1 VGTGYHYLYDPAGNI
16 ASKQVETS
24 QAGASMT
31 SYTHNSVNQLTG
43 IGGSVGVKQV
53 VVRGQTNE
61 PATVKVKSSVAS
73 IWKDARLLEGNRFES
88 DQDLAVGS
96 NQLNIRAK
104 DGSGNTSNYTYSLS
118 LAAATAAVPSYD
130 ADGNLLTDGIRTF
143 EWDASSRLIKIAWGA
158 GSDKSTEYRYNALS
172 QRSEQIEKTG
182 TVETAH
188 YYYLYEGSKLLYR
201 YNGAATAANVDR
213 LYVAQGEQRKNG
225 GLWVLYYYNRDHLGS
240 IREVMNIN
248 GTLAAR
254 YDYEPYGKRIV
265 QYEASGYTCDLG
277 FTGHITQQ
285 SAVSGQ
291 SEIVLTH
298 YRAYDP
304 NFGKWLSADPIG
316 EKGSLNL
323 YRYVFN
329 SPSNAI
335 DLLGLIDIVL
345 NPKPYTA
352 KGKIDRTGLAM
363 FICNAQDSL
372 DKITVYAHGNESS
385 VADMRNG
392 YPGINLTPQDL
403 ADIIKA
409 RNDFKNTKE
418 VVLYS
423 CRTGKGPN
431 SFAEQLAKILKIPVW
446 APSDYL
452 WALGNGKYTVGSEST
467 LGFTPGDGKMLKFP

>member
-1 VGTGYHYLYDPAGNI
+1 MRG
-16 ASKQVETS
+16 
-24 QAGASMT
+24 
-31 SYTHNSVNQLTG
+31 LTL
-43 IGGSVGVKQV
+43 S
-53 VVRGQTNE
+53 TL
-61 PATVKVKSSVAS
+61 S

-118 LAAATAAVPSYD
+118 LDAATAAVPSYD

-158 GSDKSTEYRYNALS
+158 GSNKTTEYRYNALS

-248 GTLAAR
+248 GILAAR

-304 NFGKWLSADPIG
+304 NVGKWLSADPIREAG
-316 EKGSLNL
+316 GLNF
-323 YRYVFN
+323 YRYVLN
-329 SPSNAI
+329 NPGNMI
-335 DLLGLIDIVL
+335 DLFGLVDINL
-345 NPKPYTA
+345 NPQGFTVR
-352 KGKIDRTGLAM
+352 GKKD
-363 FICNAQDSL
+363 NSL
-372 DKITVYAHGNESS
+372 CAFAVRVRDTQKLITVYAHGDSKS
-385 VADMRNG
+385 VGDMRGG
-392 YPGINLTPQDL
+392 YPGVKISPQEL
-403 ADIIKA
+403 ADRIMQEEGFKKA
-409 RNDFKNTKE
+409 E
-418 VVLYS
+418 GVILYS

-431 SFAEQLAKILKIPVW
+431 SFAAQLAAILKIPVL
-446 APSDYL
+446 APNDYL
-452 WALGNGKYTVGSEST
+452 WAISNGAYTVGSEST
-467 LGFTPGDGKMLKFP
+467 FGLPGDGKMLRFP